1 MFLWCHVRHLNLIDN
16 HSNRINKKDKKVANT
31 LDYSGIDFPIS
42 KKDYRRIEEKNSIC
56 INVFSYDNGIIYP
69 IYVSSKKFND
79 SMDLLLIFEKK
90 KNLIMCILKISID
103 SCLIKVKIRT
113 KNTFVG
119 IVYSVLVVKIF

>member
-90 KNLIMCILKISID
+90 KISL
-103 SCLIKVKIRT
+103 CA
-113 KNTFVG
+113 
-119 IVYSVLVVKIF
+119 Y